1 VAELLER
8 DAKLVRAV
16 TGSQRWFAALGLA
29 LALLGAAYAV
39 WGVARF
45 DPHADP
51 RQNPGFDKPV
61 AELAF
66 LFDRGLVR
74 LENQTPQT
82 QMEAFLLRGL
92 TRNMQFSAGVMILI
106 MRIFLGLFVLVTG
119 LLSLTVVVER
129 GRLLRVIQRLRE

>member
-45 DPHADP
+45 DPYADP